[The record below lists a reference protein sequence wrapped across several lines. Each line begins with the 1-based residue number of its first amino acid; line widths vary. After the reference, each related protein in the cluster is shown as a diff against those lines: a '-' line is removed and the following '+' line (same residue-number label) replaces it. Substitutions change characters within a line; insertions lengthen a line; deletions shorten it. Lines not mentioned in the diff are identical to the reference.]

1 MGFKAEKS
9 FRLIRFKRQIM
20 KIIYGKQLNN
30 MEVQLINE
38 IALSCDITFD
48 TARILYYRNQNSV
61 EKVKRFLNP
70 GKSGF
75 HNPLLLKGM
84 DKAIEIIDKAKLLN
98 KNILVFGDY
107 DADGVC
113 AATILYNC
121 LKDYGINSIRVFVP
135 ERADGYGINLLTI
148 EKLRQ
153 EENIDLL
160 ITVDCGISDVEK
172 IERLINSGIEV
183 IVTDHHEPPEILP
196 NCTIINP
203 KLSNQDYPFD
213 GLCGAGVAYKLG
225 YALIGEK
232 ANQYLD
238 FVSLATVA
246 DSMDLIDE
254 NRDIV
259 AEGLKLFNNSNKI
272 RPCMKYLLGDNNKNI
287 YAHTLAYSIA
297 PRINAGG
304 RMGDANCALQLFINK
319 DENIIYDLAVKLNE
333 YNIKR
338 QVRCDEIYKQAKE
351 KIIKYALYKRN
362 VIVLKDKNWQ
372 TGFVGIVAARLV
384 EEYARPV
391 IVFAGQD
398 DYLKGSA
405 RSVEGI
411 NIYEAINSNKEHL
424 IGFGGHSQAAGI
436 SVSYKNFNLFEKAL
450 NKYVKENYSNV
461 EISSKIYVEWNIEG
475 EFSSRFAREIEL
487 LEPFGV
493 GNRNPLFSIDA
504 KSICSM
510 PIKENSPHYAFNTQ
524 TMEMLEFNGQKD
536 VSLLALPIDKKIIF
550 EVNVSTFRNRENIKG
565 YVKAICA
572 DYSDLSLLSLH
583 AFDIQLDALLNEE
596 SEYKFI
602 DKESLSLTDDKT
614 TLFVVSDE
622 KNLKV
627 YPQIDKLPKSVFN
640 VENKR
645 FSNQVVF
652 APINIP
658 DEFDRVI
665 YIDTPLQVLKTNIET
680 LVVKDVIGYKK
691 IEKICVDRESFARIF
706 NKLRQLNN
714 SFFIDFV
721 DFTNKNA
728 GEIDKEQFL
737 FALKVFVE
745 LKIFEVNNH
754 QFRHNEKIK
763 NALTN
768 SKLYSKIVLLK
779 DNYV

>member
-1 MGFKAEKS
+1 
-9 FRLIRFKRQIM
+9 M

-48 TARILYYRNQNSV
+48 TARILYYRNQNSI
-61 EKVKRFLNP
+61 EKVNRFLNP
-70 GKSGF
+70 SKLGF
-75 HNPLLLKGM
+75 HNPLLLNSM
-84 DKAIEIIDKAKLLN
+84 SKAVEIIDKARLLN
-98 KNILVFGDY
+98 KNVLVFGDY

-121 LKDYGINSIRVFVP
+121 LKDYGISSIRVFVP
-135 ERADGYGINLLTI
+135 ERIDGYGINLQTI

-153 EENIDLL
+153 EENVDLL
-160 ITVDCGISDVEK
+160 ITVDCGVSDAEK
-172 IERLINSGIEV
+172 IQTLIDSGIEV
-183 IVTDHHEPPEILP
+183 IVTDHHELPEILP
-196 NCTIINP
+196 NCTVINP

-232 ANQYLD
+232 ANEYLD
-238 FVSLATVA
+238 FVALATVA

-259 AEGLKLFNNSNKI
+259 AEGLKLFNNPNKI
-272 RPCMKYLLGDNNKNI
+272 RPCMKYLIGDNNKNI
-287 YAHTLAYSIA
+287 YAHTLAYSVA

-304 RMGDANCALQLFINK
+304 RMGDANCALQLFINN
-319 DENIIYDLAVKLNE
+319 DENVIYDLAIKLNE
-333 YNIKR
+333 YNIQR
-338 QVRCDEIYKQAKE
+338 QIKCDEIYQQSKE
-351 KIIKYALYKRN
+351 KIKKYALYKRN

-405 RSVEGI
+405 RSVDGI
-411 NIYEAINSNKEHL
+411 NIYEAINNNKEHL

-436 SVSYKNFNLFEKAL
+436 SVSYENFNEFEKSL
-450 NKYVKENYSNV
+450 NTYVKENYSNV
-461 EISSKIYVEWNIEG
+461 EISSKIYVEWNVEG
-475 EFSSRFAREIEL
+475 EFSSRFAKEIEL

-510 PIKENSPHYAFNTQ
+510 PIKENSPHYSFKTE

-572 DYSDLSLLSLH
+572 DYTDLSVLSLH
-583 AFDIQLDALLNEE
+583 ALDIQLESLIEE
-596 SEYKFI
+596 EGKYKFI
-602 DKESLSLTDDKT
+602 DKDNLQLRDDII
-614 TLFVVSDE
+614 TLYVVSDE
-622 KNLKV
+622 ENLKF
-627 YPQIDKLPKSVFN
+627 YPQLKDLQKNVFN
-640 VENKR
+640 VDNKR
-645 FSNQVVF
+645 FLSQIVF
-652 APINIP
+652 APISIP
-658 DEFDRVI
+658 DEYDRVV
-665 YIDTPLQVLKTNIET
+665 YLDKPLQVLKSNVKTC
-680 LVVKDVIGYKK
+680 VVKDIVGYKL
-691 IEKICVDRESFARIF
+691 IEKINVDRETFAKIF
-706 NKLRQLNN
+706 VKLKQCNNK
-714 SFFIDFV
+714 FFVNFV
-721 DFTNKNA
+721 DFTNRNS
-728 GEIDKEQFL
+728 GSIGKEQFL

-745 LKIFEVNNH
+745 LKIFEVDNH
-754 QFRHNEKIK
+754 LFRYNEKTK